1 MVSIMNYEY
10 YIEVLIR
17 LTVAVVLGGIIGIER
32 SGTKH
37 DAGLRTHI
45 LVCLGA
51 AGIALLSE
59 VLIMDGY
66 TTDVSRLGAQVIS
79 GIGFLGAGCI
89 LVNGNKVKGLTT
101 AAGLWTTACV
111 GLATGMG
118 YFFVSVTMTAF
129 VLIAMLALRP
139 LADRLRKKGV
149 FKERELKITVKN
161 RQSLRTVTECIT
173 ENECNIL
180 SMISD
185 DDEVFVV
192 RISKTTE
199 ENTSAIIGSLM
210 ENKEI
215 KNVEIL

>member
-1 MVSIMNYEY
+1 MEYEY

-17 LTVAVVLGGIIGIER
+17 LAVALVLGGIIGIER

-51 AGIALLSE
+51 AGITLLSE
-59 VLIMDGY
+59 VLIKNGY
-66 TTDVSRLGAQVIS
+66 NTDVSRLGAQVVS

-118 YFFVSVTMTAF
+118 YFFISVTMTAL

-139 LADRLRKKGV
+139 LANRLQKKGV
-149 FKERELKITVKN
+149 FKERTFKVTVKN
-161 RQSLRTVTECIT
+161 RQSVQTLTNCIV
-173 ENECNIL
+173 EHECNIL
-180 SMISD
+180 SMVLAEEESFI
-185 DDEVFVV
+185 VK
-192 RISKTTE
+192 ISKTTD
-199 ENTSAIIGSLM
+199 ENLTSIIGSLM

-215 KNVEIL
+215 KNVEII

>member
-1 MVSIMNYEY
+1 MEYEY

-17 LTVAVVLGGIIGIER
+17 LAVALVLGGIIGIER

-51 AGIALLSE
+51 AGITLLSE
-59 VLIMDGY
+59 VLIKNGY
-66 TTDVSRLGAQVIS
+66 NTDVSRLGAQVVS

-101 AAGLWTTACV
+101 AAGLWTTASV

-118 YFFVSVTMTAF
+118 YFFISVTMTAL

-139 LADRLRKKGV
+139 LANRLQKKGV
-149 FKERELKITVKN
+149 FKERTFKVTVKN
-161 RQSLRTVTECIT
+161 RQSVQTLTNCIV
-173 ENECNIL
+173 EHECNIL
-180 SMISD
+180 SMVLAEEESFI
-185 DDEVFVV
+185 VK
-192 RISKTTE
+192 ISKTTD
-199 ENTSAIIGSLM
+199 ENLTSIIGSLM

-215 KNVEIL
+215 KNVEII

>member
-1 MVSIMNYEY
+1 MNYGY
-10 YIEVLIR
+10 YLEVLLR
-17 LTVAVVLGGIIGIER
+17 LAVAVVLGGVIGIER
-32 SGTKH
+32 TGTRH

-51 AGIALLSE
+51 AGITLLSE
-59 VLIMDGY
+59 VLLMDGY

-118 YFFVSVTMTAF
+118 YFFVSVTMTVF
-129 VLIAMLALRP
+129 MLVAMLALRP
-139 LADRLRKKGV
+139 LADRLKKKGV
-149 FKERELKITVKN
+149 YKERELKITVKN
-161 RQSLRTVTECIT
+161 RHSMRTVTECIV
-173 ENECNIL
+173 ENECNI
-180 SMISD
+180 ISLVSIEE
-185 DDEVFVV
+185 EVFVIK
-192 RISKTTE
+192 ISRTTD
-199 ENTSAIIGSLM
+199 ENLTTIIGGLM

-215 KNVEIL
+215 KNVEII

>member
-1 MVSIMNYEY
+1 MNYGY
-10 YIEVLIR
+10 YLEVLLR
-17 LTVAVVLGGIIGIER
+17 LAVAVVLGGIIGIER

-51 AGIALLSE
+51 AGITLLSE
-59 VLIMDGY
+59 VLLMDGY

-89 LVNGNKVKGLTT
+89 LVNGNKVRGLTT

-118 YFFVSVTMTAF
+118 YYFVSVTMTVF
-129 VLIAMLALRP
+129 MLVAMLALRP
-139 LADRLRKKGV
+139 IADRLKKKGV
-149 FKERELKITVKN
+149 SKERTLKVTVKN
-161 RQSLRTVTECIT
+161 RQSLQTVTECIA

-180 SMISD
+180 SMTSAEEEIFT
-185 DDEVFVV
+185 VK
-192 RISKTTE
+192 ISKTTE
-199 ENTSAIIGSLM
+199 ENVSAIIGSLM
-210 ENKEI
+210 EHKDI
-215 KNVEIL
+215 KNVELI

>member
-1 MVSIMNYEY
+1 MEYEY

-17 LTVAVVLGGIIGIER
+17 LIVAVVLGGIIGIER

-51 AGIALLSE
+51 AGITMLSE
-59 VLIMDGY
+59 ALIMKGY
-66 TTDVSRLGAQVIS
+66 NTDISRLGAQVVS

-118 YFFVSVTMTAF
+118 YYFISVTMT
-129 VLIAMLALRP
+129 VLVLLAMLALRP
-139 LADRLRKKGV
+139 LANRLQNKGTLKEYT
-149 FKERELKITVKN
+149 FKIKVKN
-161 RQSLRTVTECIT
+161 RQSVQTITHCIT
-173 ENECNIL
+173 DHECDIL
-180 SMISD
+180 SIATVEED
-185 DDEVFVV
+185 CFEVK
-192 RISKTTE
+192 ISKTTE
-199 ENTSAIIGSLM
+199 DVANALICSIM
-210 ENKEI
+210 ENKDI
-215 KNVEIL
+215 KNIEII

>member
-1 MVSIMNYEY
+1 MEY
-10 YIEVLIR
+10 YVEVLIR
-17 LTVAVVLGGIIGIER
+17 LAVAVILGGIIGIER
-32 SGTKH
+32 TGTKH

-45 LVCLGA
+45 LVCLGS
-51 AGIALLSE
+51 AGITLLSE

-89 LVNGNKVKGLTT
+89 LVNGNKVRGLTT

-118 YFFVSVTMTAF
+118 YFFVSVTMTVF

-139 LADRLRKKGV
+139 IANRLKKNGV
-149 FKERELKITVKN
+149 LKEREIRITVKN
-161 RQSLRTVTECIT
+161 RQSLQTVTDCIA

-180 SMISD
+180 SMVSLED
-185 DDEVFVV
+185 DVFVV
-192 RISKTTE
+192 KISKTTD
-199 ENTSAIIGSLM
+199 ENVSAIIGNLM

-215 KNVEIL
+215 KNVEII

>member
-1 MVSIMNYEY
+1 MMELEY

-17 LTVAVVLGGIIGIER
+17 LTVAVLLGGVIGIER

-51 AGIALLSE
+51 AGITLLSE
-59 VLIMDGY
+59 VLIINGY
-66 TTDVSRLGAQVIS
+66 TTDISRLGAQVVS

-111 GLATGMG
+111 GLATGVG
-118 YFFVSVTMTAF
+118 YYFISVTIT
-129 VLIAMLALRP
+129 VLVLLAMLALRP
-139 LADRLRKKGV
+139 LGNRLQKKGV
-149 FKERELKITVKN
+149 FKEYQLRINVKN
-161 RQSLRTVTECIT
+161 RQSFQTVVNCII
-173 ENECNIL
+173 EHECNIL
-180 SMISD
+180 SVTTE
-185 DDEVFVV
+185 DEDCFTVKV
-192 RISKTTE
+192 SKTTE
-199 ENTSAIIGSLM
+199 EVISAVIGSMM

-215 KNVEIL
+215 KNVEKI

>member
-1 MVSIMNYEY
+1 MMEY

-17 LTVAVVLGGIIGIER
+17 LAVSVVLGGIIGIER
-32 SGTKH
+32 TGTKH

-51 AGIALLSE
+51 AGITLLSE
-59 VLIMDGY
+59 VLLMDGY

-89 LVNGNKVKGLTT
+89 LVNGNKVRGLTT

-118 YFFVSVTMTAF
+118 YFFVSVTMTVF

-139 LADRLRKKGV
+139 LANRLKKNGVLKDRS
-149 FKERELKITVKN
+149 LKITVKN
-161 RQSLRTVTECIT
+161 RQSLQTVTECIA

-180 SMISD
+180 SMVCIEED
-185 DDEVFVV
+185 VFVV
-192 RISKTTE
+192 KISKTTE
-199 ENTSAIIGSLM
+199 ENTSVIIGNLM

-215 KNVEIL
+215 KNVEII

>member
-1 MVSIMNYEY
+1 MNYGY
-10 YIEVLIR
+10 YLEVLLR
-17 LTVAVVLGGIIGIER
+17 LAVAVVLGGIIGIER

-51 AGIALLSE
+51 AGITLLSE
-59 VLIMDGY
+59 VLLMDGY

-118 YFFVSVTMTAF
+118 YYFVSVTMTVF
-129 VLIAMLALRP
+129 MLVAMLALRP
-139 LADRLRKKGV
+139 IADRLKKKGV
-149 FKERELKITVKN
+149 SKERTLKVTVKN
-161 RQSLRTVTECIT
+161 RQSLQTVTECIA

-180 SMISD
+180 SMTSEEEEIFT
-185 DDEVFVV
+185 VK
-192 RISKTTE
+192 ISKTTE
-199 ENTSAIIGSLM
+199 ENVSAIIGSLM
-210 ENKEI
+210 EHKDI
-215 KNVEIL
+215 KNVELI

>member
-1 MVSIMNYEY
+1 MEYEY

-17 LTVAVVLGGIIGIER
+17 LAVALVLGGIIGIER

-51 AGIALLSE
+51 AGITLLSE
-59 VLIMDGY
+59 ALIKNGY
-66 TTDVSRLGAQVIS
+66 NTDVSRLGAQVVS

-118 YFFVSVTMTAF
+118 YFFISVTMTAL

-139 LADRLRKKGV
+139 LANRLQKKGV
-149 FKERELKITVKN
+149 FKERTFKVTVKN
-161 RQSLRTVTECIT
+161 RQSVQTLTNCIV
-173 ENECNIL
+173 EHECNIL
-180 SMISD
+180 SMVLAEEESFI
-185 DDEVFVV
+185 VK
-192 RISKTTE
+192 ISKTTD
-199 ENTSAIIGSLM
+199 ENLTSIIGSLM

-215 KNVEIL
+215 KNVEII

>member
-1 MVSIMNYEY
+1 MEYEY
-10 YIEVLIR
+10 YVEVLIR
-17 LTVAVVLGGIIGIER
+17 LAVALVLGGIIGIER

-51 AGIALLSE
+51 AGITLLSE
-59 VLIMDGY
+59 VLIKNGY
-66 TTDVSRLGAQVIS
+66 NTDVSRLGAQVVS

-118 YFFVSVTMTAF
+118 YFFISVTMTAL

-139 LADRLRKKGV
+139 LANRLQKKGV
-149 FKERELKITVKN
+149 FKERTFKVTVKN
-161 RQSLRTVTECIT
+161 RQSVQTLTNCIV
-173 ENECNIL
+173 EHECNIL
-180 SMISD
+180 SMVLAEEESFI
-185 DDEVFVV
+185 VK
-192 RISKTTE
+192 ISKTTD
-199 ENTSAIIGSLM
+199 ENLTSIIGSLM

-215 KNVEIL
+215 KNVEII